1 MCDRGEGAAG
11 DLGEESGCGPD
22 TDSGHTGQDRVK
34 RVSKNSL
41 FYRKRHL
48 VSLLTQ
54 RDELECQTWQ
64 YYGSGIRAGN
74 DDGLLC
80 HSLGDV
86 SSKALSQTGREL
98 AELGR
103 QFCLSQQSEFFGRR
117 ISLEQIE
124 HGRVIQSR
132 AENTLQSRMYLGQQ
146 TADIST
152 LSLFSFG

>member
-74 DDGLLC
+74 DDGLF
-80 HSLGDV
+80 D
-86 SSKALSQTGREL
+86 
-98 AELGR
+98 
-103 QFCLSQQSEFFGRR
+103 QSW
-117 ISLEQIE
+117 ICSM
-124 HGRVIQSR
+124 
-132 AENTLQSRMYLGQQ
+132 T
-146 TADIST
+146 
-152 LSLFSFG
+152 